1 MSKMS
6 TESLPI
12 YGPPEGS
19 DFVDISD
26 VFLDAAQG
34 MPVTRFDS
42 DLPTYLWVDMGSGD
56 VILSED
62 FTLYDAMSALEAM
75 RTRSDPR
82 LSLILVLFRSATLV
96 WTAVSYSTTTRGGPS
111 LIRLLLSFLK
121 RFVTY

>member
-1 MSKMS
+1 MS

-12 YGPPEGS
+12 YGPPDGS

-26 VFLDAAQG
+26 IFLDAAQG
-34 MPVTRFDS
+34 MPITRFDS
-42 DLPTYLWVDMGSGD
+42 DLPTYLWIDMGSGD
-56 VILSED
+56 VMLSED

-82 LSLILVLFRSATLV
+82 LLLILVLFRSATLV
-96 WTAVSYSTTTRGGPS
+96 WTAVSYSTTRRGGPS
-111 LIRLLLSFLK
+111 LILLLLSFLK